1 MYARCVPAKKKNLF
15 CTYVTNEKRN
25 ARRSL
30 PAIARKFGRAN
41 ASSTTEKIH
50 THTHTDTQ
58 IHVIRKKIGPVVI
71 DRSIDRKSARVI
83 KLRRKEN

>member
-1 MYARCVPAKKKNLF
+1 MLVAFPPKKKRKPLLHLRH
-15 CTYVTNEKRN
+15 TNEKRN
-25 ARRSL
+25 ERASL

-41 ASSTTEKIH
+41 ASSTEKI
-50 THTHTDTQ
+50 HTHTDTQ

>member
-1 MYARCVPAKKKNLF
+1 MLVAFPPKKKRKPLLHLRH
-15 CTYVTNEKRN
+15 TNEKRN
-25 ARRSL
+25 ERASL

-83 KLRRKEN
+83 KLS